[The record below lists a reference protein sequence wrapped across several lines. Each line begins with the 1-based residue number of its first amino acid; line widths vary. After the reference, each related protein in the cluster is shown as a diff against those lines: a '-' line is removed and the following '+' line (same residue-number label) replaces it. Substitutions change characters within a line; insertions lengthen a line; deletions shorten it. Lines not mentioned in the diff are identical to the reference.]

1 MLKSW
6 ERECVGV
13 GGGRMGTGK
22 ESFIGVGV
30 GIGIGIDKTTENRP
44 RFRYR
49 PRPRVRESMGTVK
62 ESMWEGRE
70 GLMIAHSGFG
80 DRKHLGIPHSARVKV
95 FDGKTHLVIA
105 PHQIAPFQMKREETL
120 RIQELPCLRV

>member
-49 PRPRVRESMGTVK
+49 PRPRVRESKSLGTGK
-62 ESMWEGRE
+62 ERGSTNRLGM
-70 GLMIAHSGFG
+70 SFTKVG
-80 DRKHLGIPHSARVKV
+80 DRE
-95 FDGKTHLVIA
+95 
-105 PHQIAPFQMKREETL
+105 RECVGMWGD
-120 RIQELPCLRV
+120 RDKS